1 MLPASLRC
9 YAQTYPQTGR
19 RSWLSRLVKKPVVS
33 NWHELTAIA
42 VCDCVDIFTLR
53 EGHAG

>member
-19 RSWLSRLVKKPVVS
+19 RSWLSRLAKKPIVS

-42 VCDCVDIFTLR
+42 IRDCVDIFTLR
-53 EGHAG
+53 EGHAV